1 MAVKGAVKEGKE
13 MSEKYVTHPH
23 AAPREVMAPDP
34 ELRPLLVA
42 LLTLNLL
49 RGLAPSQAFSIETHN
64 ATVFEGDADVQFGYR
79 VVQMRSND
87 SSWLV
92 VSAPLAGNGTGA
104 LYRCSYHA
112 ETCQPIPL
120 PDTPLVSLGLALAS
134 DEISGSR
141 VIACGPRLQQ
151 RCEENV
157 YLQGLCYVWGGW
169 ESPPRVLRPAGQECI
184 SGVDVAIL
192 YDDSLSIQPND
203 FTLMKQFIGKLLRA
217 LAGPRVQIAVVQFS
231 SYINHVFT
239 FADYVAKGLEAVEQD
254 LMAFPHLKGN
264 THTPSAIL
272 FTVKQTFT
280 PEHGARSHIN
290 SSCSR
295 PGASCSPKLRRRSG
309 VQAGSELPRLRT
321 APGSGRHV
329 PADPGRE
336 GVSTRCPE

>member
-13 MSEKYVTHPH
+13 MSEQYVTHPH

-157 YLQGLCYVWGGW
+157 YLQGLCYVWGGLGEPPQGPAPGRPRLPW
-169 ESPPRVLRPAGQECI
+169 SSSPPTSTTFSPLPTTSRRAWRPW
-184 SGVDVAIL
+184 
-192 YDDSLSIQPND
+192 
-203 FTLMKQFIGKLLRA
+203 
-217 LAGPRVQIAVVQFS
+217 
-231 SYINHVFT
+231 
-239 FADYVAKGLEAVEQD
+239 
-254 LMAFPHLKGN
+254 
-264 THTPSAIL
+264 
-272 FTVKQTFT
+272 
-280 PEHGARSHIN
+280 
-290 SSCSR
+290 SR
-295 PGASCSPKLRRRSG
+295 
-309 VQAGSELPRLRT
+309 T
-321 APGSGRHV
+321 
-329 PADPGRE
+329 
-336 GVSTRCPE
+336 